1 VVAIIAN
8 RAAALMGLL
17 RGQPWQRVLLTGLS
31 LLFATIPEE
40 LPILIA
46 ATLAVSAQV
55 RNFAGSIISLIQL
68 GTFSFQGL

>member
-1 VVAIIAN
+1 VVAIIAS
-8 RAAALMGLL
+8 RAAALVGLL

-31 LLFATIPEE
+31 LLFVTISEE

-55 RNFAGSIISLIQL
+55 EDPAGSINSYI
-68 GTFSFQGL
+68 

>member
-1 VVAIIAN
+1 VVAIIASG
-8 RAAALMGLL
+8 AAALVGLL

-55 RNFAGSIISLIQL
+55 GDSAGSISP
-68 GTFSFQGL
+68 

>member
-1 VVAIIAN
+1 MVAIIASG
-8 RAAALMGLL
+8 AAALVALL

-55 RNFAGSIISLIQL
+55 GDSVNFIGFL
-68 GTFSFQGL
+68 TFWYLQPR